1 MHKSST
7 KECGVLLLLWLI
19 VVSLDVCLCTSSS
32 PSVPMIRSMDQLIAN
47 LGGSSITATKN
58 SECSTIFDTVC
69 PIGCNGRI
77 GAEALVLDH
86 CGICG
91 GDGSTCPSDDDGSCG
106 STCIGLVVGIPL
118 GILFLVILAAG
129 VLFFTGVARRR
140 RRRKQNTL
148 PERNTAASTGQI
160 ANEHYSAPIH
170 RLPASAAP
178 TYGHQKRGSKVT
190 MTKKKRTSKIR
201 WTNGWGK
208 GSKYN

>member
-1 MHKSST
+1 
-7 KECGVLLLLWLI
+7 
-19 VVSLDVCLCTSSS
+19 
-32 PSVPMIRSMDQLIAN
+32 MIRSMDQLIAN

-77 GAEALVLDH
+77 GAEALLLDH

-91 GDGSTCPSDDDGSCG
+91 GDGSTCSSSDDDGSCG

-148 PERNTAASTGQI
+148 PERNTASTGQI

-170 RLPASAAP
+170 RQAASAAP